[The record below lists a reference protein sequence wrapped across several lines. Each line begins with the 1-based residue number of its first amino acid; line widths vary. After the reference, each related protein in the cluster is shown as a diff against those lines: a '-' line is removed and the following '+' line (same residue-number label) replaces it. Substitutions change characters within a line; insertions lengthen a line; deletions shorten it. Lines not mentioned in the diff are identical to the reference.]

1 MLEFLTFGMVTLM
14 FIPFALEKGKVV
26 LDLAKGLLGKLTG

>member
-14 FIPFALEKGKVV
+14 FIPFALENGKKVV
-26 LDLAKGLLGKLTG
+26 ELVKSKLPF